1 MDSII
6 IMIGQIIT
14 YSINSCLFINIEKV
28 TQSISVLYFTD
39 ENNIKINIPNG
50 TIMYDYADNHKFI
63 LNPIPYTQSYALC
76 YTDKY
81 ELRINGVRMNIINT
95 RDVSVLP

>member
-14 YSINSCLFINIEKV
+14 YSINSTLFINIEKV

-39 ENNIKINIPNG
+39 ENNTKINIPNG
-50 TIMYDYADNHKFI
+50 TIMYDYADKHKFI
-63 LNPIPYTQSYALC
+63 LNSIPYTQSYALC

-81 ELRINGVRMNIINT
+81 ELRINGMRMNIINT
-95 RDVSVLP
+95 RDVSILP

>member
-50 TIMYDYADNHKFI
+50 TFMYSYEDKHKYMV
-63 LNPIPYTQSYALC
+63 NPIPYTQCYSLC

-81 ELRINGVRMNIINT
+81 ELLINGVKIHITNK
-95 RDVSVLP
+95 RDFSIE